1 MRTVF
6 SGAAFEV
13 MHDPVL
19 QVVVVRRSQM
29 RLLLPDIAPAFVGVH
44 GAIARVDRAN
54 SSILLDMREAPMRN
68 EEQYE
73 LAMGDAI
80 GHVVAGF
87 RRKAILVRTA
97 VGALQVSR
105 TTRSVWNDDDARPE
119 LFRDES
125 DAMHYLHT

>member
-13 MHDPVL
+13 AHDELMQIVI
-19 QVVVVRRSQM
+19 VRRLQM
-29 RLLLPDIAPAFVGVH
+29 RLLLPDIAPAFTGVH
-44 GAIARVDRAN
+44 AALARVDRA
-54 SSILLDMREAPMRN
+54 SSGVLVDMRNAPMRN

-80 GHVVAGF
+80 GHVVGGF
-87 RRKAILVRTA
+87 RRRAILVRTA

-105 TTRSVWNDDDARPE
+105 TSRSVWADDDARPE
-119 LFRDES
+119 VFRDES
-125 DAMHYLHT
+125 EAMHYLHS